1 MNNQSNIPEINF
13 NNFKLPAYSKYIV
26 LIFIALLFSTNIF
39 VIVDAGKVGVVKTLG
54 AVSEIPLKEGIHFK
68 KPFIDTIIQVNIRL
82 NNTKSAALSSSKDL
96 QTVKTEVS
104 VQYSI
109 KGDMAAKTFQKI
121 GLTGQIQATV
131 IQPAI
136 EESVKSVTAKY
147 TAEEL
152 ITKRAQV
159 KAQIQIAIQ
168 EFIDKTLS
176 EKDIEKGIQIA
187 NVAITDFN
195 FSEEFNR
202 AIELKV
208 KAEQEALQAKNEKIR
223 RVTQAEAG
231 AAEKQLAA
239 DASAYEITVASK
251 ARAAA
256 IQREAKSLKSNPEL
270 IQLRIAEK
278 WDGKLPHYNGS
289 SAIPFLNINPETPK
303 SK

>member
-1 MNNQSNIPEINF
+1 MNQTINANNVTIPDF
-13 NNFKLPAYSKYIV
+13 QLYLKYLV
-26 LIFIALLFSTNIF
+26 PIALFLILAINSV
-39 VIVDAGKVGVVKTLG
+39 VIVDSGNVGVIKRLG
-54 AVSEIPLKEGIHFK
+54 AVNQITLNEGIHLK
-68 KPFIDTIIQVNIRL
+68 VPFIDTVVQVNVRL

-121 GLTGQIQATV
+121 GLIGQIESSV
-131 IQPAI
+131 IEPSI
-136 EESVKSVTAKY
+136 EESVKSVTARY

-152 ITKRAQV
+152 ITKRGQV
-159 KAQIQIAIQ
+159 KKQIQLAIQ
-168 EFIDKTLS
+168 AFIDTTLNN
-176 EKDIEKGIQIA
+176 KDIQNGIQIA

-195 FSEEFNR
+195 FSAEFNR

-223 RVTQAEAG
+223 RVTQAEAA
-231 AAEKQLAA
+231 AAEKKLAA

-251 ARAAA
+251 ARADA
-256 IQREAKSLKSNPEL
+256 IRREAKSLKSNPEL

-278 WDGKLPHYNGS
+278 WDGKLPQFNGS
-289 SAIPFLNINPETPK
+289 SAVPFLNIDSLNAK
-303 SK
+303 KK

>member
-1 MNNQSNIPEINF
+1 MANQQTIDISD
-13 NNFKLPAYSKYIV
+13 FKFPKYTKYIFILAALV
-26 LIFIALLFSTNIF
+26 ILLSNSLIVVES
-39 VIVDAGKVGVVKTLG
+39 GHVGVVKRLG
-54 AVSEIPLKEGIHFK
+54 AVSPIPLEEGMHLK
-68 KPFIDTIIQVNIRL
+68 TPFVDTVIQVNIRL
-82 NNTKSAALSSSKDL
+82 NNTRSAALSSSKDL

-109 KGDMAAKTFQKI
+109 KGDMAAETFQKI
-121 GLTGQIQATV
+121 GLIGQIEASV
-131 IQPAI
+131 IEPAI

-152 ITKRAQV
+152 ITKREQV
-159 KAQIQIAIQ
+159 KTKIQQAIQ
-168 EFIDKTLS
+168 AFIDKTLNN
-176 EKDIEKGIQIA
+176 KGIQNGIKIA

-223 RVTQAEAG
+223 RVTQAEAA

-251 ARAAA
+251 ARAEA
-256 IQREAKSLKSNPEL
+256 IRREAKSLKSNPEL

-278 WDGKLPHYNGS
+278 WDGKLPHFNGS
-289 SAIPFLNINPETPK
+289 SAVPFLDVSSMGAK
-303 SK
+303 K

>member
-1 MNNQSNIPEINF
+1 MTNNEMNLKVPNINIEGS
-13 NNFKLPAYSKYIV
+13 LKYIFF
-26 LIFIALLFSTNIF
+26 LIFAVLLGASSF
-39 VIVDAGKVGVVKTLG
+39 VIVDSGKVGVINRLG
-54 AVSEIPLKEGIHFK
+54 AVNPIPLNEGIHLK
-68 KPFIDTIIQVNIRL
+68 VPFIDTIIQVNIRL

-109 KGDMAAKTFQKI
+109 KGDMAANTFQKI
-121 GLTGQIQATV
+121 GLIGQIEATV
-131 IQPAI
+131 IEPGI
-136 EESVKSVTAKY
+136 EESVKSVTARY

-152 ITKRAQV
+152 ITKREHV
-159 KAQIQIAIQ
+159 KNQIQLAIQ
-168 EFIDKTLS
+168 TFIDTTLNN
-176 EKDIEKGIQIA
+176 KGIQNGIHIA

-195 FSEEFNR
+195 FSDEFNR

-223 RVTQAEAG
+223 RVTQAEAA

-251 ARAAA
+251 ARADA
-256 IQREAKSLKSNPEL
+256 IKREAKSLKSNPEL

-278 WDGKLPHYNGS
+278 WDGQLPKFNGA
-289 SAIPFLNINPETPK
+289 SAVPFLNIDSLK
-303 SK
+303 AKK